1 MSVIDEAAINEF
13 MGKVVTELGRGCRAS
28 PCIASAISS
37 GSGRPWRARAR
48 STPEQV
54 AERSK
59 CDARATCRE
68 WLSAE
73 AVGGYVEYD
82 EATGTFTL
90 TDLVA
95 AAMADEESPMFLG
108 GAWQLVCSLFED
120 LPKSTEAF
128 KSGGG
133 VGWGDHSH
141 DLFEGVERF
150 FRPGYNA
157 NLVTEWLPALEG
169 VVAKLEAG
177 ARVADVGCGHG
188 ASTIIMAQAYPNS
201 TFVGYDNHDAS
212 IVHARKAAAEAGV
225 ADRVTFEVAP
235 AQSYPGTGYD
245 LVCFFDCLHDMG
257 DPDGAA
263 KHVRSTLA
271 DDGTWLL
278 VEPYSNGSLTENM
291 NPVGRVFY
299 ASSTLIC
306 LPASLADEVGAAW
319 AIRCRMP
326 RGPTSP
332 RQSGSASSDGQPKP
346 RSTGCSKSGRRTF
359 HSGGNSCRFP
369 TAIASSSRRPD
380 LRYAKYRFVAKLQ
393 PE

>member
-13 MGKVVTELGRGCRAS
+13 MGKVVTELGAAEGVALHRIGDQLGIWKAM
-28 PCIASAISS
+28 AGQGAL
-37 GSGRPWRARAR
+37 
-48 STPEQV
+48 TPEQV
-54 AERSK
+54 AERST
-59 CDARATCRE
+59 CDARYVRE

-82 EATGTFTL
+82 EASGTFTL

-95 AAMADEESPMFLG
+95 AAMADEDSPMFLG

-128 KSGGG
+128 KTGGG
-133 VGWGDHSH
+133 VGWADHSH

-157 NLVTEWLPALEG
+157 NLVTEWLPALDG

-177 ARVADVGCGHG
+177 AHVADVGCGHG

-212 IVHARKAAAEAGV
+212 ILHARKAAADAGV

-278 VEPYSNGSLTENM
+278 VEPYANGSLTENM

-306 LPASLADEVGAAW
+306 LPASLADE
-319 AIRCRMP
+319 
-326 RGPTSP
+326 
-332 RQSGSASSDGQPKP
+332 
-346 RSTGCSKSGRRTF
+346 GRR
-359 HSGGNSCRFP
+359 GLGNQVPDATWADVTKAVGFSQFRRATE
-369 TAIASSSRRPD
+369 TAFNRVFEVRP
-380 LRYAKYRFVAKLQ
+380 
-393 PE
+393 